1 MPDRAR
7 GWIGSSL
14 MAAFAAVV
22 IIAALVLLG
31 PQQPELCF
39 CGRLYS
45 PTAFP
50 PNTVTPIVVPTP
62 DKLPS
67 MKQHCKGYAV
77 PMC

>member
-1 MPDRAR
+1 MGRMRD
-7 GWIGSSL
+7 WIIYGL
-14 MAAFAAVV
+14 AILFVLFMVL
-22 IIAALVLLG
+22 AALVLLG
-31 PQQPELCF
+31 PQPELCF

-67 MKQHCKGYAV
+67 MERHCKGYAV
-77 PMC
+77 PAC